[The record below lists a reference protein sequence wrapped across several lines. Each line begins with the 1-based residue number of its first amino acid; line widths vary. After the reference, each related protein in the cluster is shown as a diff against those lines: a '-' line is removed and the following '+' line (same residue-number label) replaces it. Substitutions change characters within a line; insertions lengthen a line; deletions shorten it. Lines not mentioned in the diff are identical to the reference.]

1 MTLVNMRG
9 AFIQVQRPIQDMDMR
24 AETLI
29 YDFHKFCDDLN
40 EQFRWNMIIK
50 RSNLIDRFLWTGL
63 FAFEQISGFL
73 ISFRVSVLH
82 ISFVL
87 PGHKITIPLTIKK
100 LFHIF
105 KSGRQLIFL
114 FGIFE
119 IAEAIVTVP
128 IEILFGSF
136 FVNVFAVG
144 NVKTA
149 VIVLRVINAILSGS
163 SIVSC

>member
-1 MTLVNMRG
+1 MEHDY
-9 AFIQVQRPIQDMDMR
+9 QVFQSDRPFPLD
-24 AETLI
+24 
-29 YDFHKFCDDLN
+29 
-40 EQFRWNMIIK
+40 
-50 RSNLIDRFLWTGL
+50 RSFS
-63 FAFEQISGFL
+63 FEQITGFL
-73 ISFRVSVLH
+73 IPFRVSVLH

-87 PGHKITIPLTIKK
+87 SGYKITIPLTIKK

-114 FGIFE
+114 IGIFE

-128 IEILFGSF
+128 LEILFGSF

-149 VIVLRVINAILSGS
+149 VIVLRIINAILSGS
-163 SIVSC
+163 SIVPC